1 MLANIAKTFGLS
13 KLLPTSDSSNAVV
26 CDATSGLSFD
36 FEADRYMGT
45 WYEIYHSK
53 GEPFQ
58 PDSWTCNTAT
68 YSDLDAAKGTFK
80 VYNSGQGRFFGPRF
94 GVHLSAQCP
103 AEFGQGQ
110 CQVKMWYQKWD
121 KEPNY
126 RIIDTDY
133 DNYSIIYSCHEDD
146 MQYLWF
152 MSRQPTLSDELYEQM
167 MATAKAALPN
177 YDFGQFIKDTQDASK
192 CKYPK

>member
-13 KLLPTSDSSNAVV
+13 KLLPKSDSVV
-26 CDATSGLSFD
+26 CDTNSPLPFN
-36 FEADRYMGT
+36 FEAARYMGT

-68 YSDLDAAKGTFK
+68 YSDLDEDKATFK

-103 AEFGQGQ
+103 ESFGQGR
-110 CQVKMWYQKWD
+110 CEVK
-121 KEPNY
+121 
-126 RIIDTDY
+126 
-133 DNYSIIYSCHEDD
+133 
-146 MQYLWF
+146 
-152 MSRQPTLSDELYEQM
+152 
-167 MATAKAALPN
+167 
-177 YDFGQFIKDTQDASK
+177 
-192 CKYPK
+192 

>member
-1 MLANIAKTFGLS
+1 
-13 KLLPTSDSSNAVV
+13 
-26 CDATSGLSFD
+26 
-36 FEADRYMGT
+36 
-45 WYEIYHSK
+45 
-53 GEPFQ
+53 
-58 PDSWTCNTAT
+58 
-68 YSDLDAAKGTFK
+68 
-80 VYNSGQGRFFGPRF
+80 
-94 GVHLSAQCP
+94 
-103 AEFGQGQ
+103 
-110 CQVKMWYQKWD
+110 MWFQKWD
-121 KEPNY
+121 TEPNY

-177 YDFGQFIKDTQDASK
+177 YDFNQFIKDTQDASK